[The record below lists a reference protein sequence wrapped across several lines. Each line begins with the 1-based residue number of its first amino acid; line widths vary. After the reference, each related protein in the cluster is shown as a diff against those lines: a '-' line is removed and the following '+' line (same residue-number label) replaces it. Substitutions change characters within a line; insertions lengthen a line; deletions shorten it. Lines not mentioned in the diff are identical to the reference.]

1 MPGRH
6 ALAVVDATLSGA
18 PAAFA
23 EANRHDA
30 PRRADG
36 RPALGPGEIGI
47 DNFAFG
53 PRELAVPSG
62 TAVTWINRDD
72 VPHVIASAQG
82 RFPSSPVLDTNKRFT
97 FRFAERGTYDY
108 FCSIHPTM
116 TGRIVVS

>member
-1 MPGRH
+1 M
-6 ALAVVDATLSGA
+6 
-18 PAAFA
+18 
-23 EANRHDA
+23 
-30 PRRADG
+30 
-36 RPALGPGEIGI
+36 